1 MKRISTLAACFIV
14 LAGVNATPAQKQP
27 PIVVYLAGDST
38 AAQKTFDRRPET
50 GWGEYLQI
58 QFDAIKVRIEDD
70 ALNGRSTKSF
80 VDEGHWQD
88 IVTKLR
94 KGDYVFIEFG
104 HNDEKKEDPKRFKM
118 KSALAEFTK
127 TLPNP

>member
-1 MKRISTLAACFIV
+1 MAEA
-14 LAGVNATPAQKQP
+14 
-27 PIVVYLAGDST
+27 
-38 AAQKTFDRRPET
+38 RR
-50 GWGEYLQI
+50 
-58 QFDAIKVRIEDD
+58 
-70 ALNGRSTKSF
+70 SF